1 PLEPLGAPRLRDRRR
16 ARDEPGRPRLLRPGG
31 AVGGREPRRGRPELT
46 PDRLSPAAGGG
57 APATRRHWAEEH
69 AERALAANGYAVL
82 RRSYRPRGGEI
93 GHGSRAPE
101 GTGVFVAARQGR
113 AAGFGGGAES
123 LSAAKLG
130 RLRDAAAHFLA
141 RELGR
146 PEASARFDVVLV
158 AGAGPGARLTHLEDA
173 F

>member
-1 PLEPLGAPRLRDRRR
+1 
-16 ARDEPGRPRLLRPGG
+16 
-31 AVGGREPRRGRPELT
+31 VGGREPRRGRPELT

-57 APATRRHWAEEH
+57 APATGRHWAEEL
-69 AERALAANGYAVL
+69 AERALAAKGYAVL
-82 RRSYRPRGGEI
+82 RRNYRLRGGEI
-93 GHGSRAPE
+93 DLVCRAPE
-101 GTGVFVAARQGR
+101 GTVVFVEVRQRR
-113 AAGFGGGAES
+113 AAGFGGAAES

-146 PEASARFDVVLV
+146 PEASARFEVVLV